1 MATATII
8 SVLNVLSG
16 AVAFLISYYAY
27 KNNRLVGS
35 VLLRYI
41 SMGFLLL
48 GFGLFLQAATE
59 RIVSVT
65 AIEAARVR
73 DLSLV
78 AFLVYTAIQLL
89 AYSIFAWGY
98 GLTFFSRPPAKDTE
112 GAAATALPALVMAA
126 TNPITR
132 KILEGIVV
140 VLAIY
145 LASQA
150 AIVVLLLLIVFHG
163 VRVFSQ
169 TKSNLSLMVLF
180 GFVLIFVAHVLI
192 LLAGLTLGATLNLIG
207 NTVEFCGFVSLLFFL
222 YWSGRVVR

>member
-1 MATATII
+1 VPTATII

-16 AVAFLISYYAY
+16 AVALLISYYAY
-27 KNNRLVGS
+27 KNNRLIGS

-41 SMGFLLL
+41 SLGFLLL
-48 GFGLFLQAATE
+48 GFSLFLQAATE

-65 AIEAARVR
+65 AIEAAKIR

-78 AFLVYTAIQLL
+78 AFLLYTAIQLI
-89 AYSIFAWGY
+89 AYAIFAWGY
-98 GLTFFSRPPAKDTE
+98 GLTFFSRSPAKAAE
-112 GAAATALPALVMAA
+112 GAALPALVMAA
-126 TNPITR
+126 TNAVSR
-132 KILEGIVV
+132 KLLEGIVF
-140 VLAIY
+140 VLAVY

-150 AIVVLLLLIVFHG
+150 AIVLLLLLIVFHG

-169 TKSNLSLMVLF
+169 THSNLSLMVLF

-222 YWSGRVVR
+222 YWSGRVVQ